1 MRMRTTINMAGYMSA
16 PVNNAVAAKYYETII
31 CFSHL
36 RWDFVYQRPQ
46 HLMSR
51 FTREAIVY
59 YIEEPIFDSV
69 TPEFRIAEKGE
80 GLYIVV
86 PHLSSDTNAE
96 GVVPLLKQ
104 LLDDFITTINIHKT
118 LFWYYTPMALQ
129 FSSHLSPVA
138 IVFDCMD
145 ELSAFQFAPPE
156 LLEFE
161 TMLLLK
167 ADIVFTG
174 GNSLYQHKK
183 ARHHNIHLFAS
194 SIDQEHFR
202 KARNDIAD
210 PEDQRA
216 IPHPRFGFAGVIDER
231 FDIALIDTVA
241 DRHPDW
247 HFVLLGPVVK
257 IDPGILPDRPN
268 IHYLGARSYEQLPAY
283 LSSWDVGVIPFADNA
298 STRFISPTKTPEYL
312 SAGLPVISTPIMD
325 VVHTYG
331 MNGMVDIAR
340 NAEEFE
346 HYAKDILR
354 RPGKRERLAVTDRF
368 LAKNSWDKTYDDM
381 QNLITS
387 AIIGETTVVT
397 KELRRIQA

>member
-1 MRMRTTINMAGYMSA
+1 MQATTDLAGYVPVSA
-16 PVNNAVAAKYYETII
+16 NNTVVSEHYETII

-51 FTREAIVY
+51 FSRRATVY
-59 YIEEPIFDSV
+59 YIEEPIFDSAK
-69 TPEFRIAEKGE
+69 PEFRISEKGA

-86 PHLSSDTNAE
+86 PHLSPGTDAAA
-96 GVVPLLKQ
+96 VAPLLQQ
-104 LLDDFITTINIHKT
+104 LLDVFITRINMLKT

-138 IVFDCMD
+138 TVFDCMD

-156 LLEFE
+156 LLELE

-174 GNSLYQHKK
+174 GNSLYQYKK
-183 ARHHNIHLFAS
+183 SRHHNIHLFPS

-202 KARNDIAD
+202 KARSMTND
-210 PEDQRA
+210 PEDQQS

-231 FDIALIDTVA
+231 FDITLIDTVA
-241 DRHPDW
+241 GRHPDW

-257 IDPGILPDRPN
+257 IDPCTLPTHPN

-283 LSSWDVGVIPFADNA
+283 LSFWDIALIPFADNA
-298 STRFISPTKTPEYL
+298 ATRFISPTKTPEYL
-312 SAGLPVISTPIMD
+312 SAGLPVISTPIKD
-325 VVHTYG
+325 VVDTYG
-331 MNGMVDIAR
+331 VNGMVAIVT
-340 NAEEFE
+340 NADEFE
-346 HYAKDILR
+346 HQANNILK
-354 RPGKRERLAVTDRF
+354 RPGRRERMAVTDRF
-368 LAKNSWDKTYDDM
+368 LAKSSWEKTYYDM
-381 QNLITS
+381 QNLIAS
-387 AIIGETTVVT
+387 AITGRATLIT
-397 KELRRIQA
+397 KALLTAQA

>member
-1 MRMRTTINMAGYMSA
+1 MRTTSNLSGYMSVS
-16 PVNNAVAAKYYETII
+16 VNNTVAAEHYETIV

-46 HLMSR
+46 HIMSR
-51 FTREAIVY
+51 FARQAIVY
-59 YIEEPIFDSV
+59 YIEEPIFDSPV
-69 TPEFRIAEKGE
+69 AEFRISEKAK

-86 PHLSSDTNAE
+86 PHLTSDTSAA

-104 LLDDFITTINIHKT
+104 LLDAFITTIDIHRT

-129 FSSHLSPVA
+129 FSSHLTPVA
-138 IVFDCMD
+138 TVFDCMD

-156 LLEFE
+156 LLELE

-202 KARNDIAD
+202 KARNSIAE
-210 PEDQRA
+210 PEDQQA

-231 FDIALIDTVA
+231 FDITLIDTVA
-241 DRHPDW
+241 ARHPDW

-257 IDPGILPDRPN
+257 IDPGILPTKPN
-268 IHYLGARSYEQLPAY
+268 IHYLGAKSYEQLPAY
-283 LSSWDVGVIPFADNA
+283 LSSWDVGLIPFADNA

-312 SAGLPVISTPIMD
+312 SAGLPVISTPIRD
-325 VVHTYG
+325 VVQPYG
-331 MNGMVDIAR
+331 INGMVAIAT
-340 NAEEFE
+340 NADEFE
-346 HYAKDILR
+346 QHASDILQ
-354 RPGKRERLAVTDRF
+354 RPGKKERMAVTDRF
-368 LAKNSWDKTYDDM
+368 LAKNSWDKTYCDM
-381 QNLITS
+381 QNLIAA
-387 AIIGETTVVT
+387 AIVGEATVVT
-397 KELRRIQA
+397 KALRRIQA